1 MPDDQFE
8 RLKAEL
14 EGAFSG
20 QANAGKP
27 LLLEGGLDWKPLS
40 LSPKDMDFLEAKAG
54 AAREI
59 ALAFGVPPLLLG
71 MPGDNTYSNYVEA
84 NRAFWRSTIL
94 PLVRRTS
101 ASLVQWLQPA
111 FDEALVLEPDL
122 DKIEALSSERDGLWK
137 RVSAADF
144 LSEDEK
150 RAELG
155 YGTRAKPE

>member
-1 MPDDQFE
+1 MRALSQ
-8 RLKAEL
+8 RLRSCSSSST
-14 EGAFSG
+14 G
-20 QANAGKP
+20 
-27 LLLEGGLDWKPLS
+27 
-40 LSPKDMDFLEAKAG
+40 SPST
-54 AAREI
+54 
-59 ALAFGVPPLLLG
+59 PC
-71 MPGDNTYSNYVEA
+71 
-84 NRAFWRSTIL
+84 RAS
-94 PLVRRTS
+94 VRRTS

-137 RVSAADF
+137 RVSAAEF